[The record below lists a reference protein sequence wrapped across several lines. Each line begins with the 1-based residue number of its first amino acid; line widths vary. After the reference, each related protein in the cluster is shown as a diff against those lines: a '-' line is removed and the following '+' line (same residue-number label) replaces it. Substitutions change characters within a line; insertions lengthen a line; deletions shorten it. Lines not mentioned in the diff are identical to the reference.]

1 MKKILLIIIGLLF
14 ISSVAI
20 ANHLVDK
27 HAAYETLRATNDT
40 ILRYLEEKEMG
51 GEHVIVTFSAF
62 STAHMERMAARADL
76 GL

>member
-1 MKKILLIIIGLLF
+1 MKKILPVIIGLIF
-14 ISSVAI
+14 ISSVAV

-27 HAAYETLRATNDT
+27 HAAWEKLRETDQT

-51 GEHVIVTFSAF
+51 GAHVIVTFSTF
-62 STAHMERMAARADL
+62 STAHMERMTARSDL